1 MTAVWSVSSTESSGK
16 IWTSWKLRAMP
27 RRVRATVPIPAMS
40 RPLKRTEPPLGGSTP
55 VSTLMSV
62 DLPAPLGP
70 MMETNSPSRIDR
82 LTPSSAT

>member
-1 MTAVWSVSSTESSGK
+1 
-16 IWTSWKLRAMP
+16 MP

-40 RPLKRTEPPLGGSTP
+40 WPLKRTVPPLGGSTP